1 MLTKSQRKILEK
13 DGWDIV
19 CESPFEM
26 EKCKGFQAPI
36 TIDNEEE
43 AIHQAY
49 ALIVSKELHDT
60 IVRKEKDENKDKK
73 AKYIKEYKKI
83 VRKLIDQGITVDTLF
98 DFYLHSNNFGW
109 KYNPSSKC
117 LKECFKE
124 VIEGV

>member
-43 AIHQAY
+43 AKKFCEEYFGGDSECYFRADY
-49 ALIVSKELHDT
+49 
-60 IVRKEKDENKDKK
+60 RKVAQVDNKPE
-73 AKYIKEYKKI
+73 IC
-83 VRKLIDQGITVDTLF
+83 
-98 DFYLHSNNFGW
+98 
-109 KYNPSSKC
+109 YNT
-117 LKECFKE
+117 
-124 VIEGV
+124 GY